1 MPQYEFSSWVG
12 VLAPASTPQHII
24 SLLHENMVKAARTAE
39 VRERVAREGGEVIA
53 GTPDSFRA
61 TLAAETALWAKVVR
75 EMGIKAD

>member
-1 MPQYEFSSWVG
+1 
-12 VLAPASTPQHII
+12 
-24 SLLHENMVKAARTAE
+24 MVKAARTAE